1 MQIYDGVL
9 SQNNFCLTNP
19 VFCYVFL
26 MIYNT
31 FVDDSI
37 CYYWL

>member
-19 VFCYVFL
+19 VFYVFL